1 MKKFSFSLR
10 SVPAA
15 LLAFCLIAF
24 GLLIPTLGFYWDD
37 WQMIWFN
44 YTTGPAGLFQAFQG
58 DRPFL
63 ALTFYLT
70 SLIARPIPLDW
81 QIMGL
86 LTRFGLA
93 LSFYWMVRQ
102 IWPKAGE
109 IAAWAALLYAL
120 YPGFKQ
126 QHISVI
132 YTNGFIL
139 LALFNLSIGWM
150 ALALRTPKR
159 YWLYTVLALL
169 SFAFCTFSTEYY
181 VGLEGIRPLIIFIL
195 LGRSIREL
203 KPRFWNSVKHWLPY
217 LAIMGI
223 FLFWRVFIF
232 QFPTYHPALIEK
244 TQTDYFSK
252 FAYLL
257 YRIVF
262 DIYQTG
268 WLTWL
273 QAFQFPTLKDFAASS
288 NIASWGISLG
298 GLLLALLYL
307 FKLHPGED
315 QTSTDSDRT
324 DKTPNVAVE
333 FMLVGAFTLLVA
345 GWPYWIVNLPI
356 DLYYQYDRFTLSFML
371 GSVLLLTGL
380 IDWALR
386 LRPQKVIMISILI
399 GALCGMHFLNANSY
413 RREWETMNDMFWQM
427 SWRAPQVEQNT
438 LFLTFTTPM
447 EYYSDNSL
455 TGPLNLIYAPEN
467 HTLNLPYYLAF
478 YDVRVGRSITEI
490 KPNLPVEQEYR
501 NATFHGNTSDTL
513 VFSYS
518 ADYCLRVLDPAY
530 DTDLPILPNELK
542 EALVLSNPTQRII
555 ANPAQPASP
564 NLAAFATE
572 PEHGWCYYF
581 EKADLARQQ
590 KKWDEVIQWTEAGLQ
605 KGLAPKNTSELLPV
619 IEAYA
624 FTGHW
629 DQAAQNAIN
638 AYQKMPSLHDKL
650 CDTLNRSAKSSDLTA
665 EAQSQLDEALHQ
677 IRCNSLP

>member
-1 MKKFSFSLR
+1 MKKISFSLR
-10 SVPAA
+10 TVPAA
-15 LLAFCLIAF
+15 LLAFCLVAF

-63 ALTFYLT
+63 ALTFFLT
-70 SLIARPIPLDW
+70 SLIARPVPLDW

-109 IAAWAALLYAL
+109 VGAWAALLYAL

-159 YWLYTVLALL
+159 YWLYTILALL

-181 VGLEGIRPLIIFIL
+181 VGLELIRPLIIFIL
-195 LGRSIREL
+195 LGRSIKNL
-203 KPRFWNSVKHWLPY
+203 KPRFWSSVKHWLPY
-217 LAIMGI
+217 IAIMCV
-223 FLFWRVFIF
+223 FLIWRVFIF
-232 QFPTYHPALIEK
+232 QFPTYHPALIEQ
-244 TQTDYFSK
+244 TQTNYFSK
-252 FAYLL
+252 FTYLL

-273 QAFQFPTLKDFAASS
+273 QSFQFPSLKDFAASS

-298 GLLLALLYL
+298 ALLLALIYL
-307 FKLHPGED
+307 FRLK
-315 QTSTDSDRT
+315 TDDGSPVGDE
-324 DKTPNVAVE
+324 KTGISKE
-333 FMLVGAFTLLVA
+333 FILVGAFTLLVA

-371 GSVLLLTGL
+371 GSALLLTGL

-386 LRPQKVIMISILI
+386 LRPQKIIAVSVLI
-399 GALCGMHFLNANSY
+399 AALCGMHFLNANSY

-427 SWRAPQVEQNT
+427 TWRAPQVEPNT

-447 EYYSDNSL
+447 QYYSDNSL

-478 YDVRVGRSITEI
+478 YDVRVGRSIPEI
-490 KPNLPVEQEYR
+490 KPGLAVEQEYR
-501 NATFHGNTSDTL
+501 NASFHGNTSDTL
-513 VFSYS
+513 VFSYT
-518 ADYCLRVLDPAY
+518 ADYCLRILDPVY
-530 DTDLPILPNELK
+530 DKDLPILPNELK
-542 EALVLSNPTQRII
+542 DATPLSNPSGRII
-555 ANPAQPASP
+555 PNPALPASLNP
-564 NLAAFATE
+564 AAFAAE
-572 PEHGWCYYF
+572 PSHTWCYYF

-590 KKWDEVIQWTEAGLQ
+590 QKWDEVIKWTEDGLQ
-605 KGLAPKNTSELLPV
+605 KGFSPKNTSELLPV

-624 FTGHW
+624 MTANW
-629 DQAAQNAIN
+629 DQASQSAIN
-638 AYQKMPSLHDKL
+638 AYQKMPSLHDRL
-650 CDTLNRSAKSSDLTA
+650 CDTLNRSAKASPLTT
-665 EAQSQLDEALHQ
+665 EAQSHLDEALHQ
-677 IRCNSLP
+677 IRCNTLP